1 MKTFLARFGAR
12 WLRMCAALLTMFAV
26 SGSIQLG
33 AQTVPRGFVQLTMPF
48 STRSLS
54 RGDTLLESDIEMRD
68 TTVSDRRFGA
78 LQDSDRARA
87 GWIARRAIAA
97 GELLR
102 TPSVSPLPAVTG
114 GATVSVIYQ
123 DGPVRLVMTGVATN
137 SAPIGAPVSVRID
150 NTRRLDGVASAP
162 NTVRLK

>member
-1 MKTFLARFGAR
+1 MTTLLSRILLVRLCVGVLALF
-12 WLRMCAALLTMFAV
+12 ALSSRA
-26 SGSIQLG
+26 QLG
-33 AQTVPRGFVQLTMPF
+33 AQESKSGFVQLTMPF

-68 TTVSDRRFGA
+68 TTVSDRRYGA

-102 TPSVSPLPAVTG
+102 TPSVAPLPAVTSG
-114 GATVSVIYQ
+114 TTVSVIYQ
-123 DGPVRLVMTGVATN
+123 DGPVRLVMTGIATN

-150 NTRRLDGVASAP
+150 HTRRLEGVASAP